1 MKVVILN
8 DDTLHPSNAEA
19 FQSFVLQEKPKR
31 IIVIPGTINQIEN
44 KQINILRGMF
54 EPRARVIPLV
64 ERSQEIAEEDEVDVE
79 AAIKS
84 KVLDLGLRSVRD
96 YVSDYLTD
104 INALNSEITYTLYR
118 AYFKFY
124 VAALGDVYTE
134 KYERR
139 RRSYQEQIIA
149 LNPTPGDILLT
160 SEEDAYWYVDN
171 IIFQ

>member
-1 MKVVILN
+1 MKVIILN
-8 DDTLHPSNAEA
+8 EEALEPSNSET

-44 KQINILRGMF
+44 NQINILRGMF
-54 EPRARVIPLV
+54 EPEASIIQLV

-104 INALNSEITYTLYR
+104 INTLNSEITYTLYR

-124 VAALGDVYTE
+124 VAALGDVYTK

-149 LNPTPGDILLT
+149 LNLTSKDILLT

-171 IIFQ
+171 ITFQ

>member
-1 MKVVILN
+1 
-8 DDTLHPSNAEA
+8 
-19 FQSFVLQEKPKR
+19 
-31 IIVIPGTINQIEN
+31 
-44 KQINILRGMF
+44 MF
-54 EPRARVIPLV
+54 EPEASIVQLA

-104 INALNSEITYTLYR
+104 INTLNSEITYTLYR

-124 VAALGDVYTE
+124 VAALGDVYTK

-149 LNPTPGDILLT
+149 LNLTSKDILLT

-171 IIFQ
+171 ITFQ